1 MEDIKREIELG
12 NHIFKHN
19 KYGIAVIPKEDIK
32 EKTADEIYICV
43 EEKTSS
49 ALYYLKSL
57 GRRRIYRQSYPL
69 EPYIF
74 KGEDINKGLKLF
86 TYKKKEN
93 AQKLCDDINSRT
105 GQNFK
110 PVLLGDE

>member
-1 MEDIKREIELG
+1 M
-12 NHIFKHN
+12 
-19 KYGIAVIPKEDIK
+19 EDIK

-43 EEKTSS
+43 EKETNS

-57 GRRRIYRQSYPL
+57 GRRRIYRQFYPL
-69 EPYIF
+69 QPYWF
-74 KGEDINKGLKLF
+74 NGEDVNKGLKLF

-110 PVLLGDE
+110 PVLLGDVK

>member
-1 MEDIKREIELG
+1 M
-12 NHIFKHN
+12 
-19 KYGIAVIPKEDIK
+19 EDIK

-43 EEKTSS
+43 NEETNR

-57 GRRRIYRQSYPL
+57 GRRRIYRQFYPL
-69 EPYIF
+69 KPYWF
-74 KGEDINKGLKLF
+74 NGKNINKGLKLF

-110 PVLLGDE
+110 PVLLGDDQ